1 MAESIEFD
9 LKVGKD
15 NLNSSLENAEKK
27 AKSLGTAIN
36 VAIGSFAATAAV
48 KGLSLI
54 ADGFREVSAF
64 IEESVKASAESES
77 SLKQLQVALA
87 GTNKLTKE
95 NIESFQELA
104 NQIQATTTFEDD
116 AVISNIALIQ
126 SLARL
131 DKEGLER
138 ATIAAT
144 NLAATFNIDLETA
157 SRLIGKSAEGNT
169 AAFGKL
175 GIQFEKGT
183 TNAETFANVL
193 NTLESRFGGAA
204 EAQAKTFTGALT
216 QLSNVYGDLKENI
229 GNIVTQSPAVIAA
242 FGVLRGIVLE
252 LGKSINT
259 AFGNGDNDLIANFF
273 RLILDSSNA
282 VVLSV
287 DAIIR
292 VFDIAASSVMASIRI
307 MALGIVTPIAGILE
321 LIAAIPGIGDSFK
334 GAADSATAEMNRLSK
349 AFDEN
354 ISSINN
360 SLNGETA
367 LSKFSLGIAEARTNF
382 DVLYEDIKS
391 KAPDLKNNLAVS
403 PIIEDPQ
410 AAERV
415 LALKNQLLEIESNFL
430 LAKDQLNLE
439 NQLAEQDRF
448 TVRTEEQLAQLNE
461 FELQKSDLIYQAAL
475 RNNKLLKSAGE
486 IEIADKKA
494 LKEKELRDLN
504 ASYKLKASLRA
515 QDIANQDAFLNAAA
529 TLQSSSNKTLA
540 TIGKSAALVQIG
552 INTQKSASSSFA
564 FGSSIGGP
572 ALGAAFAAI
581 AVAAGTAQ
589 AAKVAGIQGFADGGI
604 VGNGSGAS
612 MGPDN
617 TIIKA
622 RDGEAVLTAN
632 DQKLM
637 FDMLRRGGG
646 GGDIIVQIDGRT
658 VAVAVRDQIKAGFKL
673 GATA

>member
-1 MAESIEFD
+1 MAEKIEFD
-9 LKVGKD
+9 LNVGKD
-15 NLNSSLENAEKK
+15 NLNSSLESAEKK
-27 AKSLGTAIN
+27 ARSLGTAIN

-54 ADGFREVSAF
+54 ADGFREVSQF

-87 GTNKLTKE
+87 GTGKLTQD
-95 NIESFQELA
+95 NIKSFQDLA
-104 NQIQATTTFEDD
+104 TQIQSTTTFEDD

-131 DKEGLER
+131 DKEGLTR
-138 ATIAAT
+138 ATVAAT
-144 NLAATFNIDLETA
+144 NLASTFNIDLETA

-183 TNAETFANVL
+183 TNAETFSNVL

-204 EAQAKTFTGALT
+204 EAQAKTFSGALA
-216 QLSNVYGDLKENI
+216 QLSNVYSDLKENV

-242 FGVLRGIVLE
+242 FGLLKNIVLE
-252 LGKSINT
+252 LGKAINS
-259 AFGNGDNDLIANFF
+259 AFGSGDSEVIANFF
-273 RLILDSSNA
+273 RLLLDSSNA

-292 VFDIAASSVMASIRI
+292 VFDIAASSVMGSVRI
-307 MALGIVTPIAGILE
+307 MALGIVTPIAAVLE
-321 LIAAIPGIGDSFK
+321 LTAAIPGIGDSFK
-334 GAADSATAEMNRLSK
+334 SAADAATSEMNRLST
-349 AFDEN
+349 AFDE
-354 ISSINN
+354 SVASINN
-360 SLNGETA
+360 AINGESA

-391 KAPDLKNNLAVS
+391 KAPDLKNNLSVS

-415 LALKNQLLEIESNFL
+415 RTLKNQLLEVESNFL

-448 TVRTEEQLAQLNE
+448 TVRTEEQLTQLNA
-461 FELQKSDLIYQAAL
+461 FELEKSDLVYQAAL

-486 IEIADKKA
+486 IELADQKS
-494 LKEKELRDLN
+494 LKEKELRDLQ
-504 ASYKLKASLRA
+504 ASYKLKASLRS
-515 QDIANQDAFLNAAA
+515 QDIENQDAFLSAAA
-529 TLQSSSNKTLA
+529 SLQSSSNKTLA
-540 TIGKSAALVQIG
+540 AIGKSAALVQIG
-552 INTQKSASSSFA
+552 INTQKSASSSFS

-589 AAKVAGIQGFADGGI
+589 AAKVAGIQGFADGGF
-604 VGNGSGAS
+604 VGGATS
-612 MGPDN
+612 GPDN
-617 TIIKA
+617 QVATV
-622 RDGEAVLTAN
+622 RTGEMILNATQ
-632 DQKLM
+632 QKNLM
-637 FDMLRRGGG
+637 DMINSGGS
-646 GGDIIVQIDGRT
+646 GGDIIVQVDGKEIAR
-658 VAVAVRDQIKAGFKL
+658 AVRNQIKSGFVL
-673 GATA
+673 A